1 MRSYP
6 YVCHEQRVSRAAV
19 LRDPALWRGIVADL
33 SSYADSDG
41 LLKYFPSMPEGS
53 DVLTSYVLAIADEAG
68 LELPKQ
74 TRSSMES
81 GLTQFVEGK
90 LARDEPLAV
99 ADLPMRKLAA
109 VEALARDGKASSSLL
124 DSIKIDPNPWPDS
137 AVIDWWSILERMPLM
152 PQRAARLE
160 QAERVM
166 RARLD
171 LTGAAMHLASD
182 PRNDMWWLMVSPA
195 RNLVRLALLLL
206 DANAW
211 HDEVPK
217 IMQGA
222 LALQQRD
229 AWPSTVANAW
239 GALAVRKFAAAFEAA
254 PLTGTTTATIGAES
268 GKLDW
273 SRLPSGTSFE
283 FAWPAT
289 SANLA
294 LSHNGSGAP
303 WVEIRTSA
311 AIPLK
316 APFASGYSITKRLLP
331 IDRNHA
337 GEWRQ
342 GDLVRV
348 RLEIHA
354 ETDMTWVVVD
364 DPIPAGASH
373 LGIGLARESQLGTAG
388 ENESDQNYLGPA
400 YVERAFS
407 AFRAYYDYVPKG
419 TFAIEYTI
427 RLNQTGTFQLP
438 PTHVEALYEPA
449 MLGELPN
456 GPFTVLR

>member
-6 YVCHEQRVSRAAV
+6 YVCLEQRVSRAAV

-124 DSIKIDPNPWPDS
+124 DSIKIDPNLWPDS

-182 PRNDMWWLMVSPA
+182 PRNDMW
-195 RNLVRLALLLL
+195 
-206 DANAW
+206 
-211 HDEVPK
+211 
-217 IMQGA
+217 
-222 LALQQRD
+222 
-229 AWPSTVANAW
+229 
-239 GALAVRKFAAAFEAA
+239 
-254 PLTGTTTATIGAES
+254 
-268 GKLDW
+268 
-273 SRLPSGTSFE
+273 
-283 FAWPAT
+283 
-289 SANLA
+289 
-294 LSHNGSGAP
+294 
-303 WVEIRTSA
+303 
-311 AIPLK
+311 
-316 APFASGYSITKRLLP
+316 
-331 IDRNHA
+331 
-337 GEWRQ
+337 
-342 GDLVRV
+342 
-348 RLEIHA
+348 
-354 ETDMTWVVVD
+354 
-364 DPIPAGASH
+364 
-373 LGIGLARESQLGTAG
+373 
-388 ENESDQNYLGPA
+388 
-400 YVERAFS
+400 
-407 AFRAYYDYVPKG
+407 
-419 TFAIEYTI
+419 
-427 RLNQTGTFQLP
+427 
-438 PTHVEALYEPA
+438 
-449 MLGELPN
+449 
-456 GPFTVLR
+456 